1 MHVFDP
7 LSTRK
12 KYIEEIEMLAYQC
25 SGKSVLF
32 SFSLMI
38 CTHIVQGNALTL
50 QVLNHSRRDFLTT
63 DSLQTLPLQSNGS
76 IRPSSMPPVLLTVCV
91 TFIRFATEKKTNNNN
106 ETTFSLHCCQENVT
120 NKQGDKVRS

>member
-12 KYIEEIEMLAYQC
+12 KYIEETEMLAYQC
-25 SGKSVLF
+25 SEKSVLF

-91 TFIRFATEKKTNNNN
+91 TFIRFATEKKKPTTTKQHFLSTAARKKSQINK
-106 ETTFSLHCCQENVT
+106 ET
-120 NKQGDKVRS
+120 K

>member
-1 MHVFDP
+1 
-7 LSTRK
+7 
-12 KYIEEIEMLAYQC
+12 MLAYQC
-25 SGKSVLF
+25 SRKNVF
-32 SFSLMI
+32 FPFSLMI

-63 DSLQTLPLQSNGS
+63 DSLQTLPPQSNGS
-76 IRPSSMPPVLLTVCV
+76 IRPSSMPPVLTVCV